1 MQRSILDFMLLD
13 PRILIQ
19 RIFVMKL
26 YFRLLVIALFLQI
39 SPQNGARKVLFVVEK
54 QSNRGKEHIDI
65 RLRSSILVNL
75 KYKTHTLYSLH
86 NAKVLIKNSKI
97 VIFKFTLV

>member
-39 SPQNGARKVLFVVEK
+39 SPQNGARTVLFVVEK

-65 RLRSSILVNL
+65 RL
-75 KYKTHTLYSLH
+75 
-86 NAKVLIKNSKI
+86 
-97 VIFKFTLV
+97 

>member
-26 YFRLLVIALFLQI
+26 YFRLLVIALLLQI
-39 SPQNGARKVLFVVEK
+39 SPQNGAQKVLFVVEK
-54 QSNRGKEHIDI
+54 QSNREKEHIDI
-65 RLRSSILVNL
+65 RL
-75 KYKTHTLYSLH
+75 
-86 NAKVLIKNSKI
+86 
-97 VIFKFTLV
+97 

>member
-26 YFRLLVIALFLQI
+26 YFRLLVIALLLL

-65 RLRSSILVNL
+65 RL
-75 KYKTHTLYSLH
+75 
-86 NAKVLIKNSKI
+86 
-97 VIFKFTLV
+97 

>member
-54 QSNRGKEHIDI
+54 HSNRGKDKNTKHI
-65 RLRSSILVNL
+65 LYIL
-75 KYKTHTLYSLH
+75 YTMQ
-86 NAKVLIKNSKI
+86 
-97 VIFKFTLV
+97 KF

>member
-39 SPQNGARKVLFVVEK
+39 SPQNGARKFLFVVEK

-65 RLRSSILVNL
+65 RL
-75 KYKTHTLYSLH
+75 
-86 NAKVLIKNSKI
+86 
-97 VIFKFTLV
+97 